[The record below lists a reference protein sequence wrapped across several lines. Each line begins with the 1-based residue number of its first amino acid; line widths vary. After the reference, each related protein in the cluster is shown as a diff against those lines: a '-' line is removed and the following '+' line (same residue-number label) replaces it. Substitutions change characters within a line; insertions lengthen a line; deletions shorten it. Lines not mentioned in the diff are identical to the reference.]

1 MGHSIS
7 TFALWTKTAFQGER
21 GEVINT
27 CEAYSLTEAIIIF
40 SQIKQLKPDQLVK
53 LFRVHEKPR
62 NVQQTT

>member
-1 MGHSIS
+1 MPSRAKFI
-7 TFALWTKTAFQGER
+7 LWTKPSHQGER

-40 SQIKQLKPDQLVK
+40 SQIKQLQPDQLVK
-53 LFRVHEKPR
+53 LFRVHESPR